1 MKNVLIF
8 GLGDD
13 RHALELRWVREIFTL
28 VALTPVPTAPPIL
41 DGVVNFKGAIVPVLS
56 LAVALGG
63 GRRGLQPG
71 AALVLI
77 DVEGTRVAL
86 GVDRIDA
93 VTALTPRGEE
103 LARQRPPEGGAASG
117 GTPQDLVDG
126 DGNIVPLVEPAALVA
141 AARQQIEGDHG
152 ARA

>member
-8 GLGDD
+8 GLGDE
-13 RHALELRWVREIFTL
+13 RYSLELRWVREIFTMA
-28 VALTPVPTAPPIL
+28 ALTPVPTAPAIL

-56 LAVALGG
+56 LSVALGA
-63 GRRGLQPG
+63 GRRALQPG
-71 AALVLI
+71 DTLVLI
-77 DVEGTRVAL
+77 DVDGTRVAL

-93 VTALTPRGEE
+93 VTALATRGEE
-103 LARQRPPEGGAASG
+103 LVDDA
-117 GTPQDLVDG
+117 GTA
-126 DGNIVPLVEPAALVA
+126 VPLVDAGALVA

>member
-8 GLGDD
+8 GLGED
-13 RHALELRWVREIFTL
+13 RRALELRWVREIFTL
-28 VALTPVPTAPPIL
+28 AALTPVPTAPPIL

-56 LAVALGG
+56 LHVALGG
-63 GRRGLQPG
+63 GRRAVQPG
-71 AALVLI
+71 DALVLI

-86 GVDRIDA
+86 AVDRIDA
-93 VTALTPRGEE
+93 VTALTPRGE
-103 LARQRPPEGGAASG
+103 
-117 GTPQDLVDG
+117 DLVDG
-126 DGNIVPLVEPAALVA
+126 DGANVPLVDPAALVA

>member
-8 GLGDD
+8 GLGEE

-28 VALTPVPTAPPIL
+28 AALTPVPTAPPIL

-56 LAVALGG
+56 LPVALGAA
-63 GRRGLQPG
+63 RRAVQPG
-71 AALVLI
+71 DTLVLI
-77 DVEGTRVAL
+77 DVDGTRVAL

-93 VTALTPRGEE
+93 LTALTVRGEE
-103 LARQRPPEGGAASG
+103 LVDDA
-117 GTPQDLVDG
+117 GTT
-126 DGNIVPLVEPAALVA
+126 VPLVDPAALVA
-141 AARQQIEGDHG
+141 AARQQIEGEHG

>member
-8 GLGDD
+8 GLGEE

-28 VALTPVPTAPPIL
+28 AALTPVPTAPPIL

-56 LAVALGG
+56 LAVALGAA
-63 GRRGLQPG
+63 RRAVQPG
-71 AALVLI
+71 DTLVLI
-77 DVEGTRVAL
+77 DVDGTRVAL

-93 VTALTPRGEE
+93 VTALAMRGEE
-103 LARQRPPEGGAASG
+103 LVDDA
-117 GTPQDLVDG
+117 GTT
-126 DGNIVPLVEPAALVA
+126 VPLVDPTALVA
-141 AARQQIEGDHG
+141 AARQQIEGEHG